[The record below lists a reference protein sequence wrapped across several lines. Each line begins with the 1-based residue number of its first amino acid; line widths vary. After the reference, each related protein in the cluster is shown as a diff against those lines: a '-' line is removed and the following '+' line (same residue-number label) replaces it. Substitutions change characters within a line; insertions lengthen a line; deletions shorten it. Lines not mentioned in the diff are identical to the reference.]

1 MVSLRAGT
9 KWLMRPLSLR
19 WCLVGG
25 LCVVALMN
33 MIATFWGG
41 PTSADAP
48 ARDNTTWLLAHGDVG
63 CAYPPTA
70 SVVYQT
76 TAPLYPL
83 ISGALAAAAR
93 IGHSLTFPSSAQLG
107 HSCSTAAGALY
118 QWSFSPRYA
127 G

>member
-25 LCVVALMN
+25 LCVVALMI

-48 ARDNTTWLLAHGDVG
+48 APDNTTWLIAHGDVG

-83 ISGALAAAAR
+83 ISGALANNER
-93 IGHSLTFPSSAQLG
+93 HPEITTG
-107 HSCSTAAGALY
+107 
-118 QWSFSPRYA
+118 
-127 G
+127 